1 MKYLLTILFINL
13 ANEPVM
19 LSGWHPLE
27 IESQEQCAIA
37 KKNVEEYIDML
48 IADNAIKYINGY
60 TVTCSPKNN

>member
-27 IESQEQCAIA
+27 IESQEQCEIA

-48 IADNAIKYINGY
+48 IADDAMRYINGY
-60 TVTCSPKNN
+60 TVTCRAKNN

>member
-27 IESQEQCAIA
+27 IESQEQCEIA

-48 IADNAIKYINGY
+48 IAEDGVRNINGY
-60 TVTCSPKNN
+60 TVTCSPK

>member
-27 IESQEQCAIA
+27 IESQERCEIA

-48 IADNAIKYINGY
+48 IAEDGIKYINGY
-60 TVTCSPKNN
+60 TVTCSLKNN